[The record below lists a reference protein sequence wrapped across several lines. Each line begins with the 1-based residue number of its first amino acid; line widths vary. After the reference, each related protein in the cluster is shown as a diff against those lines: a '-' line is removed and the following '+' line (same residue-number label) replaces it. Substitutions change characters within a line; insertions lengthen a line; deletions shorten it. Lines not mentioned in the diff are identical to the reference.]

1 MLVVSGEVLLCFILG
16 DLRTFRRV
24 FCLRFQ
30 SLRMNNMSLQK
41 YAFFALLCLG
51 SVFGVSAQTASLS
64 GVVKDAYT
72 NELLPFT
79 NIVVYQ
85 TTTGTTSNE
94 EGRFVFENLSPGFV
108 RLQVS
113 SLGYEPLITEEIML
127 SAVRRNY
134 FEVVLTPTNQQLD
147 EVRVVASPFAS
158 KIESPLSLQ
167 RIGVDI
173 IEKGAG
179 SARDLAKVLQSFPG
193 VGSTTSFR
201 NDLIVR
207 GGGPSENRFFL
218 DGIEI
223 PVLNHFSTQGASGGP
238 ISLLNVD
245 FIREVDFYSGAFPAA
260 RGNALSSVFELKQI
274 DPNPEATSLKATLGA
289 SEVSLSA
296 NTPLTERTSA
306 LFSVRRS
313 YLNFLFDII
322 GLPFLPTYNDF
333 QFVTRTKINQRNE
346 LTFLGVGAI
355 DEFALNTGLEPTE
368 ENRYILSYL
377 PVFEQWNYTLGASY
391 KHFYSSSY
399 SVLSVSRSHLYNT
412 IYKYRD
418 NDESSPDKLISDYK
432 SDEIENKLRF
442 EYFANPGAW
451 TFSTGANAELATY
464 TNATLANVYRGDAL
478 EQIAYDSRLNI
489 FKWGLYASAS
499 RRVWDERLALSGGL
513 RLDASN
519 YGGSMNNPLEQL
531 SPRAS
536 ASFTL
541 LPSLLLNASVGRYYQ
556 LPAYTTLGYRNGEG
570 VLENRENGLRYIRA
584 DHFVGGLEWR
594 ISSSLRAT
602 LEGFDKRYA
611 DYPVS
616 VVDGISLA
624 SKGADYGVLG
634 DEEVLSIGSGR
645 SYGFE
650 FLLQQRTPGGL
661 NYLLAYTWVQSRFS
675 DLEGN
680 SLPSSWDSGHLLTA
694 TLTQALPRNWDVGFK
709 WRYIGALPYTPIDRE
724 RSELKEAWDVRGRE
738 YLDYDRFNGERLDPF
753 HQLDV
758 RVDKSFYFSRFSL
771 GFYLDIQNVYAFESR
786 NAPRLLQERDENDAP
801 ILQGTDPERYRLKE
815 LQTYSG
821 TFLPSV
827 GVILEF

>member
-1 MLVVSGEVLLCFILG
+1 MIKQYSATIFLLLT
-16 DLRTFRRV
+16 L
-24 FCLRFQ
+24 L
-30 SLRMNNMSLQK
+30 S
-41 YAFFALLCLG
+41 FAEG
-51 SVFGVSAQTASLS
+51 QTSSLS
-64 GVVKDAYT
+64 GIVKDAYS
-72 NELLPFT
+72 NEPLPFT

-85 TTTGTTSNE
+85 TSTGTTSDE
-94 EGRFVFENLSPGFV
+94 EGRFQFDELSPGFI

-113 SLGYEPLITEEIML
+113 FLGYEPLITEEIML

-134 FEVVLTPTNQQLD
+134 VELALTPTNQQID
-147 EVRVVASPFAS
+147 EVRILANAFAT

-179 SARDLAKVLQSFPG
+179 SSRDLAKVLQSFPG

-207 GGGPSENRFFL
+207 GGGPSENRFYL

-245 FIREVDFYSGAFPAA
+245 FIREVDFYSGAFPAS
-260 RGNALSSVFELKQI
+260 RGNALSSIFELKQI
-274 DPNPEATSLKATLGA
+274 NPNPEASSIKATLGA

-296 NTPLTERTSA
+296 NTPISERTSA
-306 LFSVRRS
+306 LFSARRS

-333 QFVTRTKINQRNE
+333 QVLTRSKINRHNE
-346 LTFLGVGAI
+346 LSFIGIGAI
-355 DEFALNTGLEPTE
+355 DEFSLNTGLEPTE

-377 PVFEQWNYTLGASY
+377 PVFEQWNYTIGASY
-391 KHFYSSSY
+391 KHFFAQSY
-399 SVLSVSRSHLYNT
+399 SLLSLSRSHLYNT

-418 NDESSPDKLISDYK
+418 NDESSADKLISDYK
-432 SDEIENKLRF
+432 SNEIENKMRF

-451 TFSTGANAELATY
+451 TFSTGAAAEYATY
-464 TNATLANVYRGDAL
+464 TNATLANVFRENGPEL
-478 EQIAYDSRLNI
+478 IAYDSRLNLV
-489 FKWGLYASAS
+489 KWGLYASAS
-499 RRVWDERLALSGGL
+499 RRVFNERLALSGGL
-513 RLDASN
+513 RIDAAS
-519 YGGSMNNPLEQL
+519 YGPSMNKPLDHL

-536 ASFTL
+536 ASFSI
-541 LPSLLLNASVGRYYQ
+541 LPSLLLNASVGRYFQ
-556 LPAYTTLGYRNGEG
+556 LPAYTTLGYRDKDGTLVNKE
-570 VLENRENGLRYIRA
+570 EGLRYIRA
-584 DHFVGGLEWR
+584 DHFIGGLEWR

-602 LEGFDKRYA
+602 LEGFNKRYA

-634 DEEVLSIGSGR
+634 DEAVLSIGSGR

-650 FLLQQRTPGGL
+650 FLLQQRTSGGL
-661 NYLLAYTWVQSRFS
+661 NYLLAYTWVKSRFS
-675 DLEGN
+675 DIKGRM
-680 SLPSSWDSGHLLTA
+680 LPSSWDSGHLLTI
-694 TLTQALPRNWDVGFK
+694 TLTQAFPRNWDAGFK

-724 RSELKEAWDVRGRE
+724 RSELVEAWDLRGRE
-738 YLDYDRFNGERLDPF
+738 YLDNERYNQERLEPF

-758 RVDKSFYFSRFSL
+758 RVDKTFYYPKFSL
-771 GFYLDIQNVYAFESR
+771 GFYLDIQNLYAFESK
-786 NAPRLLQERDENDAP
+786 NAPHLLQQRDENDQP
-801 ILQGTDPERYRLKE
+801 LIQGTDPERYVLKE

-821 TFLPSV
+821 TFLPSI
-827 GVILEF
+827 GIILEF